1 MDMVKFKDVQFEA
14 LGEFIRDLIKDPA
27 KQAIFRSEDQQAMK
41 DLLRG
46 FMAPRDKTWEE
57 ITIQPYFDEDL
68 IVNIAFPFTGDV
80 EQTIA
85 TIAPADGPG
94 EDYTFP
100 DHYNLDPNA
109 GPPDQIKK
117 NRLSAYHKRL
127 GDYVM
132 SRCK

>member
-1 MDMVKFKDVQFEA
+1 MVKFKDVQFEA
-14 LGEFIRDLIKDPA
+14 LGEFIQDLIKDPG
-27 KQAIFRSEDQQAMK
+27 KQAVFRNKDQTQMK
-41 DLLRG
+41 ELLRG
-46 FMAPRDKTWEE
+46 FMTPRDKTWEE
-57 ITIQPYFDEDL
+57 ITIVAHFDQDL